1 MSWKRLRD
9 VFRPSARDE
18 VDAEIDFHL
27 QERTRELISAGVDP
41 AQARQLAVERF
52 GPAEPIEAAMIRSTE
67 RRRAGRQRA
76 ESISNLVQDVRYAAR
91 QLRRAPG
98 FAAVAI
104 LTIALGIGATTSIYS
119 VVNAALIRTL
129 PWPHADQIVVPQSIN
144 VGTDDRWNVTYRDFL
159 TWQDDSAFAR
169 VALHQEGNFDLT
181 GRCGASACDPERV
194 IFAMITPEF
203 FQVLGIRPLIGRL
216 PQPDEFVPNS
226 NRAVVISF
234 GLWQRRYGGDPSVV
248 GQSIQMT
255 GFPATIVGVLPPG
268 TEYPRYAEAWYPY
281 RAPITANTLEP
292 DNAIFNGIARLRDDR
307 TLEQTRLRL
316 ASLAQ
321 AVSAEFP
328 QKRENMSVT
337 ATPVRDILVDR
348 PVRRGLW
355 VLLGAVGLVL
365 VIACVNVANLMLVR
379 ATARERELSLR
390 VALGSGRWRIVS
402 QLLTESLV
410 LAAAGGLL
418 AIGIGA
424 GLARLLV
431 SLAPPELALV
441 AGEVDLNL
449 PTLAVAAGATLVSA
463 ILFGIAPALRASGV
477 RPAQA
482 LAASGGR
489 TAGGRRHRRT
499 ASALVVVEV
508 ALSLTLLAGA
518 GLLARSLMRLRDV
531 DTGLDLQRTL
541 TFQVALPQSRFDTQA
556 KVAAFWEEYLR
567 RLRQISGVAA
577 ASVTTALPLGGG
589 GFYLG
594 RTMIEMGRPEPPA
607 GTEIDIMWTE
617 VGTQYFASVGQPLV
631 AGRDFE
637 EREDTSATPRIIV
650 SREFARRMWPDQPP
664 ELAVGKTV
672 FSWRD
677 ERLARQIVGVAGDV
691 RFEGATD
698 APRPLVWVP
707 VRQSPRSFGSVI
719 IRSAARP
726 DGAAAVSAAELL
738 RAARRELASLDG
750 GIALARVQTMEEVLA
765 ASIAPQ
771 RFNTMLFGSFAVL
784 ALLLAVIGLY
794 GVLSY
799 TVARETREIGV
810 RMALGSSPAGV
821 RALVLRRTLMLAGAG
836 AVVGLGG
843 AFAMTRALQS
853 LLFQVQPNDPLTL
866 AVVTAIL
873 LGVAACAGWIPA
885 RRATKVDPAMALRA
899 E

>member
-1 MSWKRLRD
+1 
-9 VFRPSARDE
+9 V
-18 VDAEIDFHL
+18 
-27 QERTRELISAGVDP
+27 
-41 AQARQLAVERF
+41 
-52 GPAEPIEAAMIRSTE
+52 
-67 RRRAGRQRA
+67 
-76 ESISNLVQDVRYAAR
+76 
-91 QLRRAPG
+91 
-98 FAAVAI
+98 
-104 LTIALGIGATTSIYS
+104 
-119 VVNAALIRTL
+119 
-129 PWPHADQIVVPQSIN
+129 
-144 VGTDDRWNVTYRDFL
+144 
-159 TWQDDSAFAR
+159 
-169 VALHQEGNFDLT
+169 
-181 GRCGASACDPERV
+181 
-194 IFAMITPEF
+194 ITPGF

-216 PQPDEFVPNS
+216 PQLDEFVPNS
-226 NRAVVISF
+226 ERAIVISY
-234 GLWQRRYGGDPSVV
+234 GLWQRRYGGDSSVV
-248 GQSIQMT
+248 GQAVQLT
-255 GFPATIVGVLPPG
+255 GYPATIVGVLPAG
-268 TEYPRYAEAWYPY
+268 TEYPRDADAWYPY
-281 RAPITANTLEP
+281 RAPIDENTLQP

-307 TLEQTRLRL
+307 TLEQTRGRL
-316 ASLAQ
+316 ATLAQ
-321 AVSAEFP
+321 AVSEEFP
-328 QKRENMSVT
+328 QKRVNMSVT
-337 ATPVRDILVDR
+337 ATPVREILVDR

-379 ATARERELSLR
+379 ATARERELSVR

-410 LAAAGGLL
+410 LAAAGGVL
-418 AIGIGA
+418 AIGIA
-424 GLARLLV
+424 VALARLLV

-449 PTLAVAAGATLVSA
+449 PTLVVAAGATLLSA

-489 TAGGRRHRRT
+489 TAGGRTHRRT
-499 ASALVVVEV
+499 ASVLVVAEV

-518 GLLARSLMRLRDV
+518 GLLTRSLMRLRDV

-567 RLRQISGVAA
+567 RLRAIPDVAA
-577 ASVTTALPLGGG
+577 ASVTTALPLGGA

-607 GTEIDIMWTE
+607 GSEIDIMWTE
-617 VGTQYFASVGQPLV
+617 VGTQYFTSVGQPLL
-631 AGRDFE
+631 AGRDSE

-664 ELAVGKTV
+664 QHAIGKTV

-677 ERLARQIVGVAGDV
+677 ERLEREIVGVAGDI
-691 RFEGATD
+691 RYDGATD

-707 VRQSPRSFGSVI
+707 VRQSPRAFGSVI

-726 DGAAAVSAAELL
+726 NGTAAASATELL
-738 RAARRELASLDG
+738 GVARRELASLDA
-750 GIALARVQTMEEVLA
+750 GIAIARVQTMEEVLA

-771 RFNTMLFGSFAVL
+771 RFNAMLFGSFAVL

-799 TVARETREIGV
+799 SVARESREIGV

-821 RALVLRRTLMLAGAG
+821 RALVLRRTLLLAGAG
-836 AVVGLGG
+836 AAVGLSG
-843 AFAMTRALQS
+843 AFVMTRALQS
-853 LLFQVQPNDPLTL
+853 LLFEVQPNDPVTL
-866 AVVTAIL
+866 AVVTGIL